1 MTRAS
6 VVAFSVCVVLGVG
19 LPTAAKEAPP
29 APSPLWGDLRPGPH
43 AVGYQV
49 LYRFDTSRAWATTRP
64 YGKGFTADTQGR
76 PMRISVWY
84 PAARS
89 LGHPLRFEDYFRGGS
104 GSAPKSFA
112 NIEAL
117 LAERDGGV
125 YRQSQAE
132 SYPALAATPVNAS
145 ANAPVAAG
153 RFPLVLTTG
162 GQGAM
167 LTTNATLA
175 EYLASHGYVVATVLT
190 LGPSSDE
197 PILGLTPAE
206 VDITVRDFEF
216 ATSVVSALPNVDPT
230 RLAMVGHSMGG
241 SAAVLFAMQNPNVSA
256 VVGLDG
262 TYGFPHPPAD
272 PGILSVTQ
280 GYRHAPRRMQAALLD
295 LRRQQPWIDLSA
307 VRSYRH
313 SDRYLVTLTQMFHSS
328 FINGNLH
335 QRFTKEFPTNPGGT
349 TPTSSGEGFTWSCRL
364 IEAFLDLQLKAD
376 ATGLTRMNEFV
387 AHNPRA
393 TLAHEPA
400 LPARPP
406 PTVVLDQAEARGFDA
421 TITTLE
427 QLEREIPEEPLVD
440 ESVFVAM
447 GYELLGQGKSERA
460 VLAFRL
466 AEHFHPASANAADS
480 LGDGYLAAGQKEAAR
495 QAFARALEK
504 APKDPA
510 LNPES
515 RDNLLTESTRKMK
528 ALAP

>member
-6 VVAFSVCVVLGVG
+6 VVAFSVCVLLGMG
-19 LPTAAKEAPP
+19 LPAAAKEVPAAPS
-29 APSPLWGDLRPGPH
+29 PSPLWGDLRPGPY

-64 YGKGFTADTQGR
+64 YGKAFTADTKGR

-84 PAARS
+84 PAARAT
-89 LGHPLRFEDYFRGGS
+89 GRPLRFEEYFRGA
-104 GSAPKSFA
+104 SAPKEFA
-112 NIEAL
+112 GIEAV
-117 LAERDGGV
+117 LAERDGGA
-125 YRQSQAE
+125 YRQSEEDA
-132 SYPALAATPVNAS
+132 YPALAATPVNAI
-145 ANAPVAAG
+145 ANAPAAAG

-167 LTTNATLA
+167 LTTHATLA

-190 LGPSSDE
+190 LGPTSDE
-197 PILGLTPAE
+197 PMLGLTPAE

-216 ATSVVSALPNVDPT
+216 TGSVVRTLPFVDAS
-230 RLAMVGHSMGG
+230 RLAMVGHSLGG
-241 SAAVLFAMQNPNVSA
+241 SAAILFAMQNPNVSA

-262 TYGFPHPPAD
+262 TYGFPNPPAE

-280 GYRHAPRRMQAALLD
+280 GYHHAPRKMQAAILD

-313 SDRYLVTLTQMFHSS
+313 SDRYLVTLGQMFHTS
-328 FINGNLH
+328 FIKGNLH
-335 QRFTKEFPTNPGGT
+335 QRFRKEFPANPEGT
-349 TPTSSGEGFTWSCRL
+349 TPRLSGEGFTWTCTL

-376 ATGLTRMNEFV
+376 ATGLTRINEAV

-393 TLAHEPA
+393 TFAHEPA

-406 PTVVLDQAEARGFDA
+406 PATVLEQAEANGFDA
-421 TITTLE
+421 TVATIE
-427 QLEREIPEEPLVD
+427 QLERELPEEPIVE

-447 GYELLGQGKSERA
+447 GYALLGQAKPDRA

-466 AEHFHPASANAADS
+466 AEHFHPTSANASDS
-480 LGDGYLAAGQKEAAR
+480 LGDGYLAAGQKDAAR
-495 QAFARALEK
+495 QAFARAVER

-510 LNPES
+510 LNTES
-515 RDNLLTESTRKMK
+515 RATLLTESTRKLK
-528 ALAP
+528 ALSP